1 MNALNALKTVTN
13 GTHEESIELADL
25 LQTEKATRPANC
37 DKHGNFESRNVF
49 AGVWSRCPVCM
60 AEDKAEQVRDEA
72 ERAASEKVRV
82 WQRRLGEAGI
92 PERFHNRTLASYT
105 ATNAGQRSALAF
117 AQSYADGF
125 DEVLK
130 AGRSAIFCGKPGT
143 GKTHL
148 AVGIGLHAM
157 TLGKLVM
164 FTTVQRAVRRV
175 KDSWRKDS
183 TESETD
189 VIDMLVEPDLLIL
202 DEIGVQF
209 GSEFEKNLMFDIL
222 NERYEKSR
230 PSLLLSNLTAPEVK
244 AFLGERVYDRLR
256 EDGGKCIPFDW
267 SSHRG
272 KSE

>member
-1 MNALNALKTVTN
+1 MSELAALKVVCN
-13 GTHEESIELADL
+13 GTNEEAIAFSNL
-25 LQTEKATRPANC
+25 LNTEKTTRPGNC
-37 DKHGNFESRNVF
+37 EKHGDFESRNVF
-49 AGVWSRCPVCM
+49 GGVWSRCPVCM
-60 AEDKAEQVRDEA
+60 ADDKAVHDREEA
-72 ERAASEKVRV
+72 DRAAAEKVRV
-82 WQRRLGEAGI
+82 WQMKLGQAGI
-92 PERFHNRTLASYT
+92 PDRFHSRTLASYK

-117 AQSYADGF
+117 AQAYADGF
-125 DEVLK
+125 EEVQK

-148 AVGIGLHAM
+148 AVGVGLHAM
-157 TLGKLVM
+157 TLGKLVL

-183 TESETD
+183 NESETD
-189 VIDMLVEPDLLIL
+189 VIDMLVQPDLLIL

-244 AFLGERVYDRLR
+244 IFLGERVYDRMK

-267 SSHRG
+267 QSHRG
-272 KSE
+272 QV